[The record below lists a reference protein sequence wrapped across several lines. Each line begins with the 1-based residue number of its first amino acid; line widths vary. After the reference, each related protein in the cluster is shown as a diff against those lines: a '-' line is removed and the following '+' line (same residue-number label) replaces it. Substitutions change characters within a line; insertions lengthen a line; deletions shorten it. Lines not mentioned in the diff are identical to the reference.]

1 MRPLF
6 CRFFSLLVQSKSQVA
21 SFESSEGSHHL
32 YSRQSSLTDLRLK
45 LEYLS
50 MASTTPR
57 IVIIGAGFSA
67 LWAAL
72 SAARKLHLAGKP
84 DGAVEII
91 LIAPE
96 PVLYMRP
103 RLYESDLSEASVL
116 ITPLLDTVGV
126 HYVQGS
132 VQNIDVEKNRLQ
144 YHSEA
149 GETLFLNFDRLV
161 LASGSKLS
169 RPPSVAGLQE
179 HGWDADQMDS
189 ALKLDAHLKSL
200 AAFPDSP
207 ARNTVVVCGGGF
219 TGVELAAEM
228 PARLRNILGAS
239 ADVKIVVLERAGT
252 ICPEMPA
259 PPRPVIAEALVDLG
273 VEVLLGE
280 TVVSLDAEGVT
291 TRSGKR
297 IASKT
302 VIWSAGMRASD
313 LTAHIPTERDAL
325 GRLHV
330 SQNLNIFTPGLQH
343 IYATGDTA
351 HIAVDDAGH
360 LALQSCQHAVY
371 MGKAAG
377 NNVMADVLGVPPAPY
392 RQPRYTMGIALGA
405 WGGVFA
411 VGWGSRS
418 SALRRKGRRLRR
430 TLIHR

>member
-1 MRPLF
+1 M
-6 CRFFSLLVQSKSQVA
+6 
-21 SFESSEGSHHL
+21 
-32 YSRQSSLTDLRLK
+32 TN
-45 LEYLS
+45 
-50 MASTTPR
+50 TTPR
-57 IVIIGAGFSA
+57 IVIVGAGFSA

-72 SAARKLHLAGKP
+72 SAARKLHLAGQP
-84 DGAVEII
+84 DGAVEIV

-96 PVLYMRP
+96 PILHMRP
-103 RLYESDLSEASVL
+103 RLYESDLSEASVA
-116 ITPLLDTVGV
+116 IIPLLDTVGV
-126 HYVQGS
+126 GYVQGT
-132 VQNIDVEKNRLQ
+132 VQHVDVEKNRLE

-169 RPPSVAGLQE
+169 RPQSVAGLQE
-179 HGWDADQMDS
+179 HGWDVDQMDS
-189 ALKLDAHLKSL
+189 ALKLGVHLQSL
-200 AAFPDSP
+200 ATLPDSP

-219 TGVELAAEM
+219 TGVEVAAEM
-228 PARLRNILGAS
+228 PSRLRNILGDS
-239 ADVKIVVLERAGT
+239 ADIKVIVLERAET
-252 ICPEMPA
+252 VCPEMPP
-259 PPRPVIAEALVDLG
+259 PPRPVIAEALIDLG

-280 TVVSLDAEGVT
+280 TVISLDPEGVT
-291 TRSGKR
+291 TASGTR

-313 LTAHIPTERDAL
+313 LTAHIPAHRDAI

-330 SQNLNIFTPGLQH
+330 SQDLNISAPGLRH

-360 LALQSCQHAVY
+360 LALQSCQHAIY

-377 NNVMADVLGVPPAPY
+377 NNVMADVLGLPLAPY

-411 VGWGSRS
+411 VGWDQRVESVKEEAQKVKTYVNTEVIYPPPPDRDLLFAAADPNVQS
-418 SALRRKGRRLRR
+418 PVC
-430 TLIHR
+430 

>member
-1 MRPLF
+1 
-6 CRFFSLLVQSKSQVA
+6 
-21 SFESSEGSHHL
+21 
-32 YSRQSSLTDLRLK
+32 
-45 LEYLS
+45 

-84 DGAVEII
+84 DGEVEIV

-96 PVLYMRP
+96 PILHMRP
-103 RLYESDLSEASVL
+103 RLYESDLSAASVA
-116 ITPLLDTVGV
+116 ITPLLDIVGV
-126 HYVQGS
+126 QYVQGS

-144 YHSEA
+144 YHSA
-149 GETLFLNFDRLV
+149 AKETLFLAFDRLV

-169 RPPSVAGLQE
+169 RPQSVAGLQE

-189 ALKLDAHLKSL
+189 ALKLDVHLKSL
-200 AAFPDSP
+200 PTLPDSS

-219 TGVELAAEM
+219 TGVEVAAEM
-228 PARLRNILGAS
+228 PPRLRNILGAN
-239 ADVKIVVLERAGT
+239 ADIKVIVLERAGT
-252 ICPEMPA
+252 VCPEMHA
-259 PPRPVIAEALVDLG
+259 PPRPVIAGALAELG

-291 TRSGKR
+291 TASGKR

-313 LTAHIPTERDAL
+313 LTALIPAERDSL

-330 SQNLNIFTPGLQH
+330 SQNLNIPALGLQH

-351 HIAVDDAGH
+351 HIAVDDKGH
-360 LALQSCQHAVY
+360 LALQSCQHALY

-377 NNVMADVLGVPPAPY
+377 NNVMADVLGLPLAPY
-392 RQPRYTMGIALGA
+392 RQPHYTMGIALGT

-411 VGWGSRS
+411 VGWEQRIESVKEEAQKVKTYINTEVIYPPPPDRAKLFAAADPNVQS
-418 SALRRKGRRLRR
+418 PVC
-430 TLIHR
+430 

>member
-1 MRPLF
+1 
-6 CRFFSLLVQSKSQVA
+6 
-21 SFESSEGSHHL
+21 
-32 YSRQSSLTDLRLK
+32 
-45 LEYLS
+45 

-84 DGAVEII
+84 DGEVEIV

-96 PVLYMRP
+96 PILHMRP
-103 RLYESDLSEASVL
+103 RLYESDLSAASVA
-116 ITPLLDTVGV
+116 ITPLLDIVGV
-126 HYVQGS
+126 QYVQGS

-144 YHSEA
+144 YHSA
-149 GETLFLNFDRLV
+149 AKETLFIAFDRLV

-169 RPPSVAGLQE
+169 RPQSVAGLQK

-200 AAFPDSP
+200 PTLPDSS

-219 TGVELAAEM
+219 TGVEVAAEM
-228 PARLRNILGAS
+228 PLRLRNILGAN
-239 ADVKIVVLERAGT
+239 ADIKVIVLERAGT
-252 ICPEMPA
+252 VCPEMHA
-259 PPRPVIAEALVDLG
+259 PPRPVIAGALAELG

-291 TRSGKR
+291 TASGKR

-313 LTAHIPTERDAL
+313 LTALIPAERDSL

-330 SQNLNIFTPGLQH
+330 SQNLNIPALGLQH

-351 HIAVDDAGH
+351 HIAVDDKGH
-360 LALQSCQHAVY
+360 LALQSCQHALY

-377 NNVMADVLGVPPAPY
+377 NNVIADILGLPLAPY
-392 RQPRYTMGIALGA
+392 RQPHYTMGIALGA

-411 VGWGSRS
+411 VGWEQRIESVKEEAQKVKTYINTEVIYPPPPDRAKLFAAADPNVQS
-418 SALRRKGRRLRR
+418 PVC
-430 TLIHR
+430 